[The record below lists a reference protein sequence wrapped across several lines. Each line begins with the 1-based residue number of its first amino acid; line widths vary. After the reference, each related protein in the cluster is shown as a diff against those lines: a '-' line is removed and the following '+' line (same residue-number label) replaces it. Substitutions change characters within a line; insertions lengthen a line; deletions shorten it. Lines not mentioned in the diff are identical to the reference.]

1 MNQWILDFLLYKK
14 NYHNLSSRTIKA
26 YQSDL
31 GLLANYCLDQDA
43 VLPEGIILFINKL
56 NQEDQLK
63 ISSLKRKL
71 ITYRM
76 FYKFLTSN
84 ELIPRNQ
91 QFEDTRI
98 SYPKQKKMP
107 KTLRVSE
114 INHLLST
121 MYGRARNK
129 EISVYQKKNCIR
141 DIALLE
147 LLISTGIRIS
157 EASNIDLSDYD
168 QFDHSLLIHGKN
180 GKERLIYLSSNETKQ
195 AINNYLD
202 IRKEYR
208 PVDYSLFVNKYGK
221 RLSIYGIE
229 DIFSKYLKL
238 ADIRTSATPHYLRHT
253 FATELLNNGA
263 NIREVQELLG
273 HSSIV
278 TTQIY
283 TEVSMERKRHVLDTY
298 NYRNSLNVKT
308 SK

>member
-1 MNQWILDFLLYKK
+1 MNQWISDFLIYKK

-26 YQSDL
+26 YESDL
-31 GLLANYCLDQDA
+31 NLLAIFCLDKKIPVAD
-43 VLPEGIILFINKL
+43 GIIPFINKL

-63 ISSLKRKL
+63 ISSLKRKM

-76 FYKFLTSN
+76 FYKYLASN
-84 ELIPRNQ
+84 NIIPRNQ
-91 QFEDTRI
+91 QFEDSRI
-98 SYPKQKKMP
+98 SYPIQKKMP
-107 KTLRVSE
+107 KTLKISD
-114 INHLLST
+114 IDHLLST
-121 MYGRARNK
+121 MYFRSQNEAVS
-129 EISVYQKKNCIR
+129 IYQRKNCTR

-157 EASNIDLSDYD
+157 EASSIDLSDYD
-168 QFDHSLLIHGKN
+168 QMDNSLLIHGKN
-180 GKERLIYLSSNETKQ
+180 GKERLIYLSSHETKQ
-195 AINNYLD
+195 AITTYLK
-202 IRKEYR
+202 IRGTYH
-208 PVDYSLFVNKYGK
+208 PVDQSLFVNKYGK

-238 ADIRTSATPHYLRHT
+238 ADIQTPATPHHLRHT

-298 NYRNSLNVKT
+298 NYRNSLIIKT

>member
-1 MNQWILDFLLYKK
+1 MKQWISDFLNYKK

-26 YQSDL
+26 YHSDL
-31 GLLANYCLDQDA
+31 SLLADYCLNQEVA
-43 VLPEGIILFINKL
+43 FPEGIILFINKL

-76 FYKFLTSN
+76 FYKYLTSN

-107 KTLRVSE
+107 KTLRISE

-121 MYGRARNK
+121 MYTRVQSNA
-129 EISVYQKKNCIR
+129 ISAYQRKNCTR

-157 EASNIDLSDYD
+157 EASNINLNDYNLSDN
-168 QFDHSLLIHGKN
+168 SLLIHGKN
-180 GKERLIYLSSNETKQ
+180 SKERLIYLSSTETKQ
-195 AINNYLD
+195 AISSYLN
-202 IRKEYR
+202 IRKDYR
-208 PVDYSLFVNKYGK
+208 PVDHSLFINKYGT

-229 DIFSKYLKL
+229 DIFSKYLKI
-238 ADIRTSATPHYLRHT
+238 ANIETTATPHYLRHT

-283 TEVSMERKRHVLDTY
+283 TEVSMERKRHVLNTY
-298 NYRNSLNVKT
+298 NYRNSMIIKT

>member
-1 MNQWILDFLLYKK
+1 MEQWISDFLNYKK

-26 YQSDL
+26 YRSDL
-31 GLLANYCLDQDA
+31 GLLASYCLHQEVA
-43 VLPEGIILFINKL
+43 FPEGITLFINKL
-56 NQEDQLK
+56 NQEDKLK

-76 FYKFLTSN
+76 FYKYLTNN

-91 QFEDTRI
+91 QFEDIRF

-121 MYGRARNK
+121 MYARVQNK
-129 EISVYQKKNCIR
+129 EISIYQRKNCVR

-147 LLISTGIRIS
+147 LLISTGVRIS
-157 EASNIDLSDYD
+157 EASNINLNDYDLS
-168 QFDHSLLIHGKN
+168 DHSLLIHGKN
-180 GKERLIYLSSNETKQ
+180 NKERLIYLSSTETKQ
-195 AINNYLD
+195 AISSYLD
-202 IRKEYR
+202 IRADYR
-208 PVDYSLFVNKYGK
+208 PIDHSLFINKYGQ

-238 ADIRTSATPHYLRHT
+238 ANIQTAATPHYLRHT

-283 TEVSMERKRHVLDTY
+283 TEVSMERKRHVLNTY
-298 NYRNSLNVKT
+298 NYRNSMNIKT

>member
-1 MNQWILDFLLYKK
+1 MEQWISDFLLYKK
-14 NYHNLSSRTIKA
+14 NYHNLSPRTIKA

-31 GLLANYCLDQDA
+31 HLLASYCFNQE
-43 VLPEGIILFINKL
+43 VTIPEGIILFINKL
-56 NQEDQLK
+56 NQEDALK

-76 FYKFLTSN
+76 FYKYLSN
-84 ELIPRNQ
+84 KELIPRNQ

-107 KTLRVSE
+107 KTLRISE
-114 INHLLST
+114 IDHLLST
-121 MYGRARNK
+121 MYARAQNK
-129 EISVYQKKNCIR
+129 KISPYQRKNCIR

-157 EASNIDLSDYD
+157 EASNIDLDDYD
-168 QFDHSLLIHGKN
+168 QIDNALLIHGKN
-180 GKERLIYLSSNETKQ
+180 GKERLIYLSSAETKQ
-195 AINNYLD
+195 AINRYLA
-202 IRKEYR
+202 IRKDYQ
-208 PVDYSLFVNKYGK
+208 PVDHSLFINKYGQ

-238 ADIRTSATPHYLRHT
+238 AEIKTLATPHYLRHT

-283 TEVSMERKRHVLDTY
+283 TEVSMERKRHVLNTY
-298 NYRNSLNVKT
+298 NYRNSLNIKT